1 MHRLLAV
8 AKREFKAA
16 AANKTFVIMTILG
29 PFFILAVTILPTLLT
44 NNPRAMG
51 SGKPI
56 AIYASNT
63 AVGSFLAEALA
74 AQNLPLVSADNPQ
87 SAKDLVLA
95 GDYAGFVEVPAAWP
109 GEEARYFTKT
119 GTEATVFGSI
129 EAMLGSYATQL
140 RISEAGLSTEQATA
154 LLAKPAFRVIKLGAD
169 QSEETKSQDDFLG
182 ILLTAIT
189 FVMLIY
195 MTVLLYGQMIGRSVV
210 QEKSYKTVEIM
221 LSSLSSKDLMFGKI
235 LGLSLA
241 SLLQYSVWVGMGV
254 FMITIAGPAFDL
266 SLPNAVS
273 VDNLIWLVVFFL
285 LAFFLYAA
293 AYAVLGAAAE
303 DDHHLGQLAWPLIL
317 FLMIPMVLISTLVMN
332 PDSPVALVLSFFPLT
347 SPIVMLVRVLVAAPA
362 WWELALC
369 IGLLVAAIY
378 TTTILG
384 AKIFRVGI
392 LMSGKRY
399 KLTEILRWVRVR

>member
-8 AKREFKAA
+8 TKREFKAA

-51 SGKPI
+51 SSKPI
-56 AIYASNT
+56 AIYAAN
-63 AVGSFLAEALA
+63 AEAGSFLEETLT
-74 AQNLPLVSADNPQ
+74 AQNLPLIRAENPQ
-87 SAKDLVLA
+87 SAKELVLA
-95 GDYAGFVEVPAAWP
+95 GELAGFVEVPAAWP
-109 GEEARYFTKT
+109 TEEARYFTKT
-119 GTEATVFGSI
+119 GTEATVFGSV
-129 EAMLGSYATQL
+129 EAILASYATQL
-140 RISEAGLSTEQATA
+140 RISEAGLSVEQATA
-154 LLAKPAFRVIKLGAD
+154 FLTKPAFRVIKLGAD
-169 QSEETKSQDDFLG
+169 QSEETKTQDDFLG
-182 ILLTAIT
+182 VLLTALT

-221 LSSLSSKDLMFGKI
+221 LSSLSSRDLMFGKI
-235 LGLSLA
+235 LGLGLA
-241 SLLQYSVWVGMGV
+241 SLLQYTIWIGMGV
-254 FMITIAGPAFDL
+254 LMITIIGPAFDL
-266 SLPNAVS
+266 SLPATVS
-273 VDNLIWLVVFFL
+273 VDNFIWLVVFFL

-303 DDHHLGQLAWPLIL
+303 DEHHLGQLAWPLIL
-317 FLMIPMVLISTLVMN
+317 FLIIPMVLISTMVMN
-332 PDSPVALVLSFFPLT
+332 PDSPVVMILSFFPLT
-347 SPIVMLVRVLVAAPA
+347 SPIVMLVRVLVASPA

-369 IGLLVAAIY
+369 IGLLVVTIY

>member
-1 MHRLLAV
+1 VHRLIAV
-8 AKREFKAA
+8 AKREFKAT

-51 SGKPI
+51 SGKPF
-56 AIYASNT
+56 AIYAVNP
-63 AVGSFLAEALA
+63 AAGSFLAEALS
-74 AQNLPLVSADNPQ
+74 AQNLPLIKADNPQ
-87 SAKDLVLA
+87 TAKDLVLA
-95 GDYAGFVEVPAAWP
+95 GEFAGYIEIPSSWPA
-109 GEEARYFTKT
+109 EEARYFTKT
-119 GTEATVFGSI
+119 GTEATIFGSV
-129 EAMLGSYATQL
+129 EAILGSYATQL
-140 RISEAGLSTEQATA
+140 RISEAGLSAEQAAT
-154 LLAKPAFRVIKLGAD
+154 LLSKPAFRVIKLGAD
-169 QSEETKSQDDFLG
+169 QSEETKTQDDFLG
-182 ILLTAIT
+182 VFLTAIT

-221 LSSLSSKDLMFGKI
+221 LSSLSARDLMFGKI
-235 LGLSLA
+235 LGLGLA
-241 SLLQYSVWVGMGV
+241 SLLQYAVWIGMGV
-254 FMITIAGPAFDL
+254 LMITIAGPAFDL

-273 VDNLIWLVVFFL
+273 VDNFIWLVVFFL

-303 DDHHLGQLAWPLIL
+303 DEHHLGQLAWPLIL
-317 FLMIPMVLISTLVMN
+317 FLIIPMVLISTMVMN
-332 PDSPVALVLSFFPLT
+332 PDSPVVMALSFFPLT
-347 SPIVMLVRVLVAAPA
+347 SPIVMLVRVLVASPA

-369 IGLLVAAIY
+369 IGLLVASIY

-399 KLTEILRWVRVR
+399 KLLEILRWVRVK